1 MATLIIYYS
10 RTGTTRVLVDTL
22 ATDLSADVEELRCN
36 RRWTGRWGFVRAC
49 FESWRGSLPEIES
62 LRHLVAHY
70 DTVVIAGPIW
80 VSNPS
85 TPLRS
90 FLQSQRALLP
100 RVAFLLTHGGSG
112 AERSLREMERI
123 SGQVP
128 IAALVL
134 KESDVKQKSYRAR
147 LSAFALK
154 LRLPALTRREAPAS
168 ATHV

>member
-1 MATLIIYYS
+1 
-10 RTGTTRVLVDTL
+10 
-22 ATDLSADVEELRCN
+22 
-36 RRWTGRWGFVRAC
+36 
-49 FESWRGSLPEIES
+49 LPEIES

-168 ATHV
+168 AAHV